1 MQFINKKLIMIFYYS
16 VLYIYEVIHRSNIE
30 FDLVLFL
37 EYNFLTMISIQKGS
51 VFMDNTYKVVSPLAP
66 PASRNRNVNP
76 SLPDLNGKVI
86 GELWD
91 YSFRGDETFP
101 IIERCLKERYPDV
114 KFVGYD
120 YFGNFHDPAKEA
132 EMMASLPAKLKASG
146 VDAVI
151 VGNGC

>member
-1 MQFINKKLIMIFYYS
+1 MA
-16 VLYIYEVIHRSNIE
+16 E
-30 FDLVLFL
+30 LFR
-37 EYNFLTMISIQKGS
+37 
-51 VFMDNTYKVVSPLAP
+51 VVSPKGM
-66 PASRNRNVNP
+66 PASKERSVAP

-101 IIERCLKERYPDV
+101 IIEECLKKRYPDIR
-114 KFVGYD
+114 FVNYEV
-120 YFGNFHDPAKEA
+120 FGNFHDPAKEA
-132 EMMASLPAKLKASG
+132 AMMAALPAKLKETG